1 MTYGHVQEGFFMFK
15 RLFDSRFQL
24 RCFAVVA
31 AILLAAILFVS
42 PVQLPVMLYK
52 LALVTVAA
60 IVGVFFDFALFPF
73 ATPASYLDDD
83 WRDNPDAHNPC
94 DADYPIADGY
104 LSVFV
109 GACLRRAAIVA
120 AFVLAVSVG
129 L

>member
-1 MTYGHVQEGFFMFK
+1 MFK
-15 RLFDSRFQL
+15 RILNPRFQL
-24 RCFAVVA
+24 LCFAILAVTLLV
-31 AILLAAILFVS
+31 AILLIS

-83 WRDNPDAHNPC
+83 WRDDPDAHKPC
-94 DADYPIADGY
+94 SADYPVAEGY
-104 LSVFV
+104 FAVFT
-109 GACLRRAAIVA
+109 GACLRRALIVL
-120 AFVLAVSVG
+120 AFVLAVSLG